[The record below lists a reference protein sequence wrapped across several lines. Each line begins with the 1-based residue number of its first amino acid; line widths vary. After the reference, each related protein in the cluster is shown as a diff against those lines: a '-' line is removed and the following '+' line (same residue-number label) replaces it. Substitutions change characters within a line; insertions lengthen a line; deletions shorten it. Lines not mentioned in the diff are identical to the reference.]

1 MHIRNCLYNN
11 GVLSLLHWI
20 CNSVFTLENIKSMHF
35 LSQIIDVFEL
45 WYWRRPLRVSD
56 WKEIQPVYPKGNQS

>member
-11 GVLSLLHWI
+11 GLLSLLYWI
-20 CNSVFTLENIKSMHF
+20 HNSVFTLENIKSMHF
-35 LSQIIDVFEL
+35 LCQIIDVFEL

-56 WKEIQPVYPKGNQS
+56 WKEI